1 MLRTWHCPHAPAV
14 TAAHRQCSNR
24 SISPARWAHSSK
36 PAAAAGQDRTHRRT
50 DTRQFQKGIRCNS
63 AKKCTALPTFAE
75 VCINAHI
82 TSSSCQ
88 AFMLAVR
95 NVFITVGID
104 VLLGEAKVY
113 DEYCVPLGARRAAD
127 EKILRLD
134 ITINQQLGMHVLHTL
149 KLQQQSTVF
158 TVQ

>member
-1 MLRTWHCPHAPAV
+1 
-14 TAAHRQCSNR
+14 
-24 SISPARWAHSSK
+24 
-36 PAAAAGQDRTHRRT
+36 
-50 DTRQFQKGIRCNS
+50 
-63 AKKCTALPTFAE
+63 
-75 VCINAHI
+75 
-82 TSSSCQ
+82 
-88 AFMLAVR
+88 MLAVR